1 MTGSTGHL
9 TPGGYGLKTQRITTF
24 TTQSAMFFKRRWF
37 VLFFVLEWE
46 GEGGACLMVFVHDVW
61 GGGVG
66 GEDGVQF
73 CLPYGLILNELF
85 S

>member
-46 GEGGACLMVFVHDVW
+46 WEGGGDEGGACLMVFVHDVW
-61 GGGVG
+61 VGGGG
-66 GEDGVQF
+66 GWCSSFV
-73 CLPYGLILNELF
+73 CRMV
-85 S
+85 